1 MTGEGVTQQVQQRVQ
16 DGVAVLTLDRPPGN
30 ALVPDLR
37 ADLLAALRAVLA
49 DPGVRAV
56 VITGAGTGFC
66 AGVDLNE
73 YTSLDGAPRLPLNE
87 LFTAIEEAPKPVVA
101 ALHGAAL
108 GAGVELA
115 LAAHA
120 RVAQRGTRISMPEV
134 TLGLIPGGGAT
145 QRLPRLAGAQT
156 SLELMLSGRAVEVTE
171 ARLAPVFDRITDDAP
186 LAAAC
191 DFATAL
197 ADGVSWTRSRDVTRG
212 LSDPAAFQAA
222 VTGVAARLRSAGSA
236 EADILACVE
245 AAQLLPFE
253 QGLIFEQSRFD
264 DRLALPESRAIRHVF
279 TAERRAASLPKSA
292 VGDVPV
298 IRTVALTG
306 SGAGLGSGVG
316 LAGLAAL
323 CLSSNMEVRLL
334 TGAPDQSAAIRDALQ
349 AALAGAVEAGRLTA
363 EARDDQLSRFS
374 VLARPEGLAEADLVL
389 DSGTPAFDRPLA
401 LPSSLIWGLMDDGA
415 DATGRAREAGAAGRL
430 LRLRLPVGGPAA
442 RLAEVAAP
450 PEAPRALSWAVHRAF
465 STGSRSVL
473 LSSEAT
479 GFLSDAM
486 GAALFGAALTMLAGG
501 VPPARIEAAARQLGF
516 AQGPLR
522 LIDELGAALTL
533 RRLRRVFEARQV
545 STGGPLRLLS
555 DRIADHG
562 GEAARALAFHIPA
575 GQALAPDPDL
585 ARWLTEWRED
595 HPDRAPDWPGTDP
608 ALALHAA
615 LVNEGARLIAAR
627 ALQRRSDPDL
637 VMVRGFGMDRTS
649 GGPLFRADLDG
660 LLAPMRAMAAL
671 RGVNPA
677 LWAPSPLLHDMVKN
691 GQRFF

>member
-73 YTSLDGAPRLPLNE
+73 YTSPDGAPRLPLNE

-145 QRLPRLAGAQT
+145 QRLPRLAGAQA

-191 DFATAL
+191 DFAAAL

-253 QGLIFEQSRFD
+253 QGLIFEQSR
-264 DRLALPESRAIRHVF
+264 
-279 TAERRAASLPKSA
+279 
-292 VGDVPV
+292 
-298 IRTVALTG
+298 
-306 SGAGLGSGVG
+306 
-316 LAGLAAL
+316 
-323 CLSSNMEVRLL
+323 
-334 TGAPDQSAAIRDALQ
+334 
-349 AALAGAVEAGRLTA
+349 
-363 EARDDQLSRFS
+363 
-374 VLARPEGLAEADLVL
+374 
-389 DSGTPAFDRPLA
+389 
-401 LPSSLIWGLMDDGA
+401 
-415 DATGRAREAGAAGRL
+415 
-430 LRLRLPVGGPAA
+430 
-442 RLAEVAAP
+442 
-450 PEAPRALSWAVHRAF
+450 
-465 STGSRSVL
+465 
-473 LSSEAT
+473 
-479 GFLSDAM
+479 
-486 GAALFGAALTMLAGG
+486 
-501 VPPARIEAAARQLGF
+501 
-516 AQGPLR
+516 
-522 LIDELGAALTL
+522 
-533 RRLRRVFEARQV
+533 
-545 STGGPLRLLS
+545 
-555 DRIADHG
+555 
-562 GEAARALAFHIPA
+562 
-575 GQALAPDPDL
+575 
-585 ARWLTEWRED
+585 
-595 HPDRAPDWPGTDP
+595 
-608 ALALHAA
+608 
-615 LVNEGARLIAAR
+615 
-627 ALQRRSDPDL
+627 
-637 VMVRGFGMDRTS
+637 
-649 GGPLFRADLDG
+649 
-660 LLAPMRAMAAL
+660 
-671 RGVNPA
+671 
-677 LWAPSPLLHDMVKN
+677 
-691 GQRFF
+691 